1 MSRQRELGAEG
12 KGGEEEE
19 ENRTGLVVVVWYDVL
34 VEGGSTQLPEYRWG
48 ETETGRKTLET
59 VIYYR
64 TAFSAN
70 SNFFF
75 TPRFLTDRVQQLHY
89 TRSEDAPALAV

>member
-1 MSRQRELGAEG
+1 MSRQREPGAEG

-34 VEGGSTQLPEYRWG
+34 VEGGSTHSTRNIG
-48 ETETGRKTLET
+48 GGRQRPSGKTLET

-70 SNFFF
+70 SNFFSYPTIF
-75 TPRFLTDRVQQLHY
+75 DRQGPATALH
-89 TRSEDAPALAV
+89 P